1 MVISIK
7 QLDRI
12 GAAIVVSSLILCTYL
27 AVHAGVNQKREIA
40 RENEQDTKLL
50 RDLETV
56 ETNLQHINK
65 ALEAARRGLQTQKE
79 KIPEKV
85 DIGLFLKELGN
96 LMEKRNIAL
105 VSVQP
110 QPSIREKLYTRIPI
124 HMVFKGAFLK
134 VYQVIN
140 DLEGMRR
147 KVVLEKIAINR
158 NETSEEC
165 QVDLILNI
173 FEK

>member
-1 MVISIK
+1 MVIGIK

-12 GAAIVVSSLILCTYL
+12 GAAIVVSFLILCTYL
-27 AVHAGVNQKREIA
+27 AVHAGINQKREIA
-40 RENEQDTKLL
+40 RENEQNTKLL
-50 RDLETV
+50 KDLDMV
-56 ETNLQHINK
+56 ETNLQHLNK
-65 ALEAARRGLQTQKE
+65 ALDAARRGLQSQNE
-79 KIPEKV
+79 KIPEKA

-110 QPSIREKLYTRIPI
+110 QPIVREKLFSRIPI

-134 VYQVIN
+134 VYQFIN

-147 KVVLEKIAINR
+147 KVVMEKIAINR
-158 NETSEEC
+158 NDTSQEC
-165 QVDLILNI
+165 QVDLTLSI